1 LAIRPKPALQSHNI
15 NKIGSSVD
23 NKESN
28 LKIRNQRDFGAGV
41 MYIIIGLF
49 FAIVATNYPMGTAAK
64 MGPGY
69 FPFSLGILMTLLGAL
84 VLLQSLNAK
93 AAIESIPKFNWRIIA
108 QITGAV
114 VLYGL
119 LLPRMGFLIAV
130 VVLVLVSASA
140 SKEFTWKG
148 SLINASFLVAF
159 TYSVFVLGL
168 KLQFP
173 LLPVFLQQ

>member
-1 LAIRPKPALQSHNI
+1 
-15 NKIGSSVD
+15 
-23 NKESN
+23 
-28 LKIRNQRDFGAGV
+28 
-41 MYIIIGLF
+41 MYMVIGLF
-49 FAIVATNYPMGTAAK
+49 FTIIATQYQMGTAAK

-69 FPFSLGILMTLLGAL
+69 FPFYLGLLLTLLGLL
-84 VLLQSLNAK
+84 VLVKSFSAT
-93 AAIESIPKFNWRIIA
+93 AAIEKIPKFNWRIIA
-108 QITGAV
+108 QITGSV

-119 LLPRMGFLIAV
+119 LLPRLGFLIAV
-130 VVLVLVSASA
+130 VTLVLVSASA

-148 SLINASFLVAF
+148 SLINAGFLVAF

>member
-1 LAIRPKPALQSHNI
+1 
-15 NKIGSSVD
+15 
-23 NKESN
+23 
-28 LKIRNQRDFGAGV
+28 LKIRNQRDFGAGI
-41 MYIIIGLF
+41 MYMVIGLF
-49 FAIVATNYPMGTAAK
+49 FAIIATQYQMGTAAK

-69 FPFSLGILMTLLGAL
+69 FPFYLGILMTLLGLL
-84 VLLQSLNAK
+84 VLVKSFSAT
-93 AAIESIPKFNWRIIA
+93 AAIEKIPKFNWRIIA
-108 QITGAV
+108 QITGSV

-119 LLPRMGFLIAV
+119 LLPRLGFLVAV
-130 VVLVLVSASA
+130 VTLVLVSASA

-148 SLINASFLVAF
+148 SLINAGFLVAF

>member
-1 LAIRPKPALQSHNI
+1 M
-15 NKIGSSVD
+15 
-23 NKESN
+23 
-28 LKIRNQRDFGAGV
+28 KIRNQRDFGAGI
-41 MYIIIGLF
+41 MYMVIGLF
-49 FAIVATNYPMGTAAK
+49 FTLVATQYPMGTAAK

-69 FPFSLGILMTLLGAL
+69 FPFFLGILMTLLGLL
-84 VLLQSLNAK
+84 VLIKSLGAK
-93 AAIESIPKFNWRIIA
+93 AAIETIPKFNWKVMA
-108 QITGAV
+108 QITGSV

-119 LLPRMGFLIAV
+119 LLPRMGFLVAV

-148 SLINASFLVAF
+148 SLINAAFLVAF
-159 TYSVFVLGL
+159 TYSVFVVGL

>member
-1 LAIRPKPALQSHNI
+1 M
-15 NKIGSSVD
+15 
-23 NKESN
+23 
-28 LKIRNQRDFGAGV
+28 KIRNQRDFGAGI
-41 MYIIIGLF
+41 MYMVIGLF
-49 FAIVATNYPMGTAAK
+49 FTIVATQYQMGTAAK

-69 FPFSLGILMTLLGAL
+69 FPFYLGLLMTLLGLL
-84 VLLQSLNAK
+84 VLVKSFSAK
-93 AAIESIPKFNWRIIA
+93 AAIESIPKFNWRIII
-108 QITGAV
+108 QITGSV

-119 LLPRMGFLIAV
+119 LLPRLGFLVAV

-148 SLINASFLVAF
+148 SLINAGFLVAF

>member
-1 LAIRPKPALQSHNI
+1 M
-15 NKIGSSVD
+15 
-23 NKESN
+23 
-28 LKIRNQRDFGAGV
+28 KIRNQRDFGAGI
-41 MYIIIGLF
+41 MYMVIGLF
-49 FAIVATNYPMGTAAK
+49 FAIMATNYPMGTAAK

-69 FPFSLGILMTLLGAL
+69 FPFYLGILMFLLGVL
-84 VLLQSLNAK
+84 VAVKAFGAK
-93 AAIESIPKFNWRIIA
+93 AAIESIPKFNRRIMG

-130 VVLVLVSASA
+130 VVLVFVAASA
-140 SKEFTWKG
+140 SREFTWKG
-148 SLINASFLVAF
+148 TAINAAFLVTF

-173 LLPVFLQQ
+173 LLPAFLQQ

>member
-1 LAIRPKPALQSHNI
+1 M
-15 NKIGSSVD
+15 
-23 NKESN
+23 
-28 LKIRNQRDFGAGV
+28 KIRNQRDFGAGI
-41 MYIIIGLF
+41 MYMIIGLF
-49 FAIVATNYPMGTAAK
+49 FTIVATNYPMGTAAK

-69 FPFSLGILMTLLGAL
+69 FPFFLGILMTILGLIVAIKAL
-84 VLLQSLNAK
+84 SAT
-93 AAIESIPKFNWRIIA
+93 AAIEAIPKFNWKVIA
-108 QITGAV
+108 QITGSV

-119 LLPRMGFLIAV
+119 LLPRLGFLIAV

-148 SLINASFLVAF
+148 SLINAAFLVTF
-159 TYSVFVLGL
+159 TYSVFVIGL

>member
-1 LAIRPKPALQSHNI
+1 
-15 NKIGSSVD
+15 
-23 NKESN
+23 
-28 LKIRNQRDFGAGV
+28 

>member
-1 LAIRPKPALQSHNI
+1 M
-15 NKIGSSVD
+15 
-23 NKESN
+23 
-28 LKIRNQRDFGAGV
+28 KIRNQRDFGAGI
-41 MYIIIGLF
+41 MYVVIGLF
-49 FAIVATNYPMGTAAK
+49 FTIIASQYQMGTAAK

-69 FPFSLGILMTLLGAL
+69 FPFYLGILMTLLGLL
-84 VLLQSLNAK
+84 VLVKSFSAK

-119 LLPRMGFLIAV
+119 LLPRLGFLVAV

-148 SLINASFLVAF
+148 SLINAAFLVAF

>member
-1 LAIRPKPALQSHNI
+1 M
-15 NKIGSSVD
+15 
-23 NKESN
+23 
-28 LKIRNQRDFGAGV
+28 KIRNQRDFGAGV
-41 MYIIIGLF
+41 MYMVIGLF
-49 FAIVATNYPMGTAAK
+49 FSVVATNYSMGTAAK

-69 FPFSLGILMTLLGAL
+69 FPFYLGILMFLLGLIVAVKAL
-84 VLLQSLNAK
+84 SAK
-93 AAIESIPKFNWRIIA
+93 ATIEAIPKFNWKIMA

-119 LLPRMGFLIAV
+119 LLPRLGFLIAV
-130 VVLVLVSASA
+130 VVLVFVAASA

-148 SLINASFLVAF
+148 TAINAAFLVTF
-159 TYSVFVLGL
+159 TYSVFVVGL

>member
-1 LAIRPKPALQSHNI
+1 M
-15 NKIGSSVD
+15 
-23 NKESN
+23 
-28 LKIRNQRDFGAGV
+28 KIRNQRDFGAGI
-41 MYIIIGLF
+41 MYMVIGLF
-49 FAIVATNYPMGTAAK
+49 FAIMATNYPMGTAAK

-69 FPFSLGILMTLLGAL
+69 FPFYLGILMFLLGVL
-84 VLLQSLNAK
+84 VAVKAFGAK
-93 AAIESIPKFNWRIIA
+93 AAIESIPKFNWRIIT

-119 LLPRMGFLIAV
+119 LLPRLGFLIAV
-130 VVLVLVSASA
+130 VVLVFVAASA
-140 SKEFTWKG
+140 SREFTWKG
-148 SLINASFLVAF
+148 TAINAAFLVTF

>member
-1 LAIRPKPALQSHNI
+1 MYMV
-15 NKIGSSVD
+15 IG
-23 NKESN
+23 
-28 LKIRNQRDFGAGV
+28 A
-41 MYIIIGLF
+41 F
-49 FAIVATNYPMGTAAK
+49 FAIMATQHPMGTAAK
-64 MGPGY
+64 MGPGF
-69 FPFSLGILMTLLGAL
+69 FPFYLGILMFLLGVL
-84 VLLQSLNAK
+84 VAVKAFSAK
-93 AAIESIPKFNWRIIA
+93 ASIESIPKFNWRIIA

-119 LLPRMGFLIAV
+119 LLPRLGFLIAV
-130 VVLVLVSASA
+130 VVLVFVAASA

-148 SLINASFLVAF
+148 TLINAAFLVTF

>member
-1 LAIRPKPALQSHNI
+1 
-15 NKIGSSVD
+15 
-23 NKESN
+23 
-28 LKIRNQRDFGAGV
+28 
-41 MYIIIGLF
+41 MYMVIGLF
-49 FAIVATNYPMGTAAK
+49 FAIMATNYPMGTAAK

-69 FPFSLGILMTLLGAL
+69 FPFYLGILMFLLGVL
-84 VLLQSLNAK
+84 VAIKAFGAK
-93 AAIESIPKFNWRIIA
+93 AAIESIPKFNWRIMA

-119 LLPRMGFLIAV
+119 LLPRMGFLVAI
-130 VVLVLVSASA
+130 VVLVFVAASA
-140 SKEFTWKG
+140 SREFTWKG
-148 SLINASFLVAF
+148 TAINAAFLVTF

>member
-1 LAIRPKPALQSHNI
+1 M
-15 NKIGSSVD
+15 
-23 NKESN
+23 
-28 LKIRNQRDFGAGV
+28 KIRNQRDFGAGI
-41 MYIIIGLF
+41 MYMVIGLF
-49 FAIVATNYPMGTAAK
+49 FAIMATNYPMGTAAK

-69 FPFSLGILMTLLGAL
+69 FPFYLGILMFLLGVL
-84 VLLQSLNAK
+84 VAVKAFGAK

-119 LLPRMGFLIAV
+119 LLPRLGFLIAV
-130 VVLVLVSASA
+130 VVLVFVAASA
-140 SKEFTWKG
+140 SREFTWKG
-148 SLINASFLVAF
+148 TAINAAFLVTF

-173 LLPVFLQQ
+173 LLPAFLQQ